1 MKLFAKISAFLIIPI
16 AICITLFAMAYYG
29 QLNGVV
35 QKFLEYKF
43 KVEFKDFEFKN
54 ATLTSQQLTIKK
66 SNSVTKI
73 ENLKLDFDF
82 SLDGLTIVAN
92 PTKMIVENS
101 YNESIIT
108 SDFYGKL
115 ITNQFWTF
123 ASSEFFFD
131 KVDFP
136 GAPKALYSSGNNKG
150 TMYFKNEVINGF
162 NRYQINL
169 QFDEKKSYASIA
181 SEDTGQRLKIDAKNV
196 PLISYMIFDKFM
208 PDNPLIDFF
217 QEFIKEGHISEA
229 ELFVDLEKEV
239 MTKDSI
245 VGQVQIDNL
254 YFSYNPEF
262 PPLSRVDLDINI
274 LAPKI
279 EFIINKAFSSE
290 IALQGSINLD
300 WIGRDNSVLEVFAKG
315 YGPASSL
322 TDFIHQSKHDV
333 LKEAKID
340 LRTIKGDVEADVLIK
355 IPLKPGTKDIYDIS
369 ANIENVSLA
378 IFDNYVKWTKGKIS
392 GQYTGDK
399 LKLEGDGKINNFD
412 SKLSFLMNFDNETE
426 FSHKLDIKTNINLGK
441 NKTKKLAFL
450 TLLGGKSTI
459 DFTYLN
465 KNSKGQIIVDTD
477 ISNLDLYFDK
487 LGIRKKS
494 NDPSHLIVNG
504 EFTSP
509 TTGEVNFSVS
519 SDSGIKTSGKVNIDK
534 DKAVVNIHEIKS
546 KETRLSAKIIMNAK
560 LFDAQIKGK
569 VLDLSEANMLQFLEK
584 EREGGATKLKFNV
597 EKVKLKDDIWLTN
610 MIGEFECDH
619 IRCFKGKLSSNIG
632 SRSVNVDLAAND
644 NQEKWSIKCTNAGA
658 LLRGLD
664 MYNSMRAGN
673 LTLDMVTSRKEV
685 KPGYIIP
692 IHKGTFVFDRF
703 VLHNAKMLTRLVS
716 LISLPGLLDLI
727 TGKSDIAF
735 QKMSGNFSFR
745 NGVLSVEDSYASGP
759 YFDFSLKG
767 VIDTNS
773 KMMDINGHVNPKL
786 YGVSSVLG
794 SIPIINRI
802 FTGDQK
808 HQGLVS
814 KSYRLHEKY

>member
-1 MKLFAKISAFLIIPI
+1 MKLFAKISAFVLIPI
-16 AICITLFAMAYYG
+16 AICIMLLVLIYYG
-29 QLNGVV
+29 QLNGAVH
-35 QKFLEYKF
+35 KFLEYRF
-43 KVEFKDFEFKN
+43 KVEFKDFEFKD
-54 ATLTSQQLTIKK
+54 ATLSSQQLMIKK
-66 SNSVTKI
+66 SNGITKI

-82 SLDGLTIVAN
+82 SLDGLTILAS
-92 PTKMIVENS
+92 PAKMIVENNN
-101 YNESIIT
+101 NESIIT
-108 SDFYGKL
+108 SDFHGKL
-115 ITNQFWTF
+115 ITNQLGAVAF
-123 ASSEFFFD
+123 SEFFFD
-131 KVDFP
+131 KVEFP
-136 GAPKALYSSGNNKG
+136 GAPKSLYSTRDSKG
-150 TMYFKNEVINGF
+150 IMHFKNEVINGT

-169 QFDEKKSYASIA
+169 QFDEKKSYLSIRN
-181 SEDTGQRLKIDAKNV
+181 EDTGQKLKIDAKNV

-229 ELFVDLEKEV
+229 ELFVDLEKEI

-245 VGQVQIDNL
+245 IGQVKIDDL

-262 PPLSRVDLDINI
+262 PMLSKVDLDINI

-279 EFIINKAFSSE
+279 EFVINKAFSSE
-290 IALQGSINLD
+290 IELQGSINLN
-300 WIGRDNSVLEVFAKG
+300 WIGRDNSVLEVVAKG

-340 LRTIKGDVEADVLIK
+340 LRKIKGDVEADVLIK
-355 IPLKPGTKDIYDIS
+355 IPLKPGTKDIYNIS
-369 ANIENVSLA
+369 AKIENVSLP
-378 IFDNYVKWTKGKIS
+378 IFENYVKWTNGRVS

-399 LKLEGDGKINNFD
+399 LKLEGYGKINNFD
-412 SKLSFLMNFDNETE
+412 SELSFLMNFDNETE
-426 FSHKLDIKTNINLGK
+426 FSHKLDIKTDINLGK

-459 DFTYLN
+459 DLTYLN

-509 TTGEVNFSVS
+509 TKGEVNFSVNS
-519 SDSGIKTSGKVNIDK
+519 NSGIKTSGKVDIDK
-534 DKAVVNIHEIKS
+534 DRAVAHIHEIKS

-584 EREGGATKLKFNV
+584 ERDGGATRLKFNV

-619 IRCFKGKLSSNIG
+619 IRCFKGSLNSNIG
-632 SRSVNVDLAAND
+632 SRSVNVDLKASD

-673 LTLDMVTSRKEV
+673 LTLDMVTSRKEI

-692 IHKGTFVFDRF
+692 IHKGSFVFDRF

-716 LISLPGLLDLI
+716 LISLPGLLDLM

-745 NGVLSVEDSYASGP
+745 NEALSVEDSYASGP

-767 VIDTNS
+767 VIDTKS
-773 KMMDINGHVNPKL
+773 KMMDIKGHVNPKL
-786 YGVSSVLG
+786 YGVGSVIG
-794 SIPIINRI
+794 SIPIISRI
-802 FTGDQK
+802 FIGNQK

>member
-1 MKLFAKISAFLIIPI
+1 MKLFAKISAFVIIPI
-16 AICITLFAMAYYG
+16 AICVMLLALIYYG
-29 QLNGVV
+29 QLNGAV
-35 QKFLEYKF
+35 QKFLEYRF
-43 KVEFKDFEFKN
+43 KVEFKNFEFKD
-54 ATLTSQQLTIKK
+54 ATLTSQQLVIKK
-66 SNSVTKI
+66 SNSITKI
-73 ENLKLDFDF
+73 ENLKLEFDF

-92 PTKMIVENS
+92 PTKMIVENND
-101 YNESIIT
+101 NESIIT

-115 ITNQFWTF
+115 ITNQLGALVF
-123 ASSEFFFD
+123 SEFFFD
-131 KVDFP
+131 KVEFP
-136 GAPKALYSSGNNKG
+136 GAPKSLYSTGDNKG
-150 TMYFKNEVINGF
+150 MMHFKNEVINGA

-169 QFDEKKSYASIA
+169 QFDEKKSYLSIRN
-181 SEDTGQRLKIDAKNV
+181 EDTGQKLKIDAKNV

-217 QEFIKEGHISEA
+217 QEFIKNGHISEA
-229 ELFVDLEKEV
+229 ELFVDLEKEI

-245 VGQVQIDNL
+245 VGQVKVVDL
-254 YFSYNPEF
+254 YFSYNPGL
-262 PPLSRVDLDINI
+262 PMLTKVDLDINI

-279 EFIINKAFSSE
+279 EFVINKAFSSE
-290 IALQGSINLD
+290 IELQGNINLD
-300 WIGRDNSVLEVFAKG
+300 WVGRDNSILEVVAKG

-340 LRTIKGDVEADVLIK
+340 LRKIKGDVEADVLIK
-355 IPLKPGTKDIYDIS
+355 IPLKPGTKDIYNIS
-369 ANIENVSLA
+369 AKIENVSLP
-378 IFDNYVKWTKGKIS
+378 IFENYVKWTSGKVS

-412 SKLSFLMNFDNETE
+412 SELSFLMNFDNETE
-426 FSHKLDIKTNINLGK
+426 FSHKLDIKTDINLGK
-441 NKTKKLAFL
+441 NKTKKIAFL
-450 TLLGGKSTI
+450 TLLGGKSTV

-509 TTGEVNFSVS
+509 TKVEVSFLVNSN
-519 SDSGIKTSGKVNIDK
+519 SGIKTSGKVDIDK
-534 DKAVVNIHEIKS
+534 DRAVAHINEIKS

-560 LFDAQIKGK
+560 LFDAQIRGK

-584 EREGGATKLKFNV
+584 ERDTGTTRLKLNV

-610 MIGEFECDH
+610 MTGEFECDH
-619 IRCFKGKLSSNIG
+619 IRCFKGSLNSNIG
-632 SRSVNVDLAAND
+632 SRSVNVDLQAND

-673 LTLDMVTSRKEV
+673 LTLDMVTSRKEI

-692 IHKGTFVFDRF
+692 IHQGNFVFDRF

-716 LISLPGLLDLI
+716 LISLPGLLDLM
-727 TGKSDIAF
+727 TGKSDITF

-767 VIDTNS
+767 VIDTKS

-786 YGVSSVLG
+786 YGVGSVIG
-794 SIPIINRI
+794 SIPIISRI
-802 FTGDQK
+802 FIGDKK